1 MQNSQ
6 SFTNHP
12 IRSPTTPPYDSSNE
26 ELDDLCVEDDLDILD
41 NITDSARKPHFLDY
55 DAMPPPGFE
64 EDDCSS
70 TIAVKGLP
78 RNVYPNE
85 NIKVDKIYETDG
97 EISDFE
103 LSHRNLMKRDQSAD
117 PQCHSGTRRKKH
129 FLDENPIP
137 PDYEYD
143 RDREHR
149 SLDRN
154 FERTKEYSYERKHS
168 LDRECSSRRVAKEPS
183 YTLARFLENDM
194 SPIYRGGTWPTN
206 RSNDVGG
213 GHYSSMPMSSGEITN
228 TREAKVE
235 CVYSLLSML
244 GNNDQLGMSSK
255 FLELSKSP
263 ETCAT
268 LRQTRCIPLI
278 VQMIHSDADDETK
291 KKATM
296 ALHNVV
302 NSHPDDKAGRREAKV
317 LKHIEQIMEYCDI
330 LKTMAGAGDTMADI
344 SDCHPSQ
351 AISSLMKISFDQQH
365 RNAMCELG
373 ALQAIASLVHYDHAS
388 HGHDSTDPHCILLR
402 RYAGMA
408 LTNLTFGDSNNKAS
422 LCTNKEFMKAL
433 VAQLNSTADDL
444 LQATASVLRNLSW
457 RANDNMK
464 TVLNEIG
471 TVTALSKAVMQ
482 NRNENT
488 LKALLSALWNLS
500 AHCSMNKAEFC
511 AVDGALAFLVDMLV
525 YDSPSKKLTIIENA
539 GGILRN
545 VSSHIAV
552 KEDYRKILRERNC
565 LGILLNQLQS
575 ESLTIVSN
583 ACGTLWNLSARCP
596 EDQQYLLDNK
606 AVSMLGLLIHSKHKM
621 ISNGSNAA
629 LKNLLNFKPGH
640 TNHTNL
646 DPVAKSMR
654 LKELPSLNVRKQR
667 AREQELDQNL
677 SETCDNID
685 VTTPPK
691 EEKKVDEFLSFEN
704 HRKYQFPDPSCMPK
718 VVHSPK
724 EATVSESTK
733 ELSKHNFGEDKCAA
747 IESNDFVRED
757 EKNGSGRAPIPAPR
771 KNIRK
776 EDSESFSAN
785 TSYQE
790 TDLDQITN
798 FSLRYGENQN
808 ESSDDNEMND
818 GNEILLILEDSVKC
832 YETEGTP
839 YVISNAASVSDLRA
853 KVPERQE
860 PKNKII
866 KSGHLTAE
874 NSGLNTPEK
883 PTKYC
888 DEGTPGCFSR
898 YDSFSSLDEEVEAQ
912 NETRTQNDMK
922 LPIGAIAEEN
932 AIDEEPI
939 KSVESENNVHPTTG
953 GKAVTFG
960 DFETPMMFSRHT
972 SLGSLS
978 SIEPTIGD
986 DRSSVVSEFSR
997 LASGIISPSEIPDS
1011 PTQIAVHSP
1020 RRTPGALVSFP
1031 CTPPNPLRSVF
1042 EDNINPYGV
1051 ENTPAQ
1057 FSCATSLSNLSLD
1070 DEPKIETDL
1079 ATKELEMLTV
1089 DDDAAVNA
1097 KHLNDIKTFDNTN
1110 QNQNINADLSDS
1122 DDRDDEIL
1130 LESCMSMG
1138 MDRIVRSQ
1146 NINQMKDSQ
1155 SNECDQKEVL
1165 SDDSSGSCNENE
1177 RSLLEELMRG
1187 GLAKTTKSSSKP
1199 DFTASPCEA
1208 LPRQV
1213 YKENPIQML
1222 KKGGIPAYI
1231 SSKDETNK
1239 FHVEDSPC
1247 SFSVMSELS
1256 DITVGSSVAGLV
1268 PANRL
1273 NKTLA
1278 SCVHPIPEVSQPKV
1292 VENSSDSISVDS
1304 GEDEHILNQAMAIGI
1319 QSKMSSKQQPM
1330 PQKPQTLSTTPAC
1343 SASQNKPKLATSNSQ
1358 TTSTKTSRQDVNLQ
1372 PSNGSFSSD
1381 SSDSYDAS
1389 ILDHC
1394 MQAGLSKPLLRK
1406 TQQMALPPT
1415 KLASPKRSQL
1425 PTFKLHA
1432 QYEREKQA
1440 QYEREKIK
1448 ERDRKDDLL
1457 LMECRNVGMQNIGR
1471 SEIKPPTRHVPQ
1483 ILAPATFTQQI
1494 SNMKCEQDRNSP
1506 PKNGETTS
1514 VVVADSAGAPFTAPD
1529 VETIYHTHT
1538 EGTKKSEN
1546 DLGHLHLTTKTIKTG
1561 FNNSDQL
1568 NDIMQMSF
1576 CSLNLSAGSNLL
1588 ERSNEYP
1595 ALKMNCS
1602 DYIDDSCHAS
1612 SADMETS
1619 NECLMEQ
1626 FEMTSSKVDKHK
1638 DPDLMLKSVDRLTQE
1653 LVSTAEYLRTA
1664 ASNNNEES
1672 LQRKSST
1679 NSNNT
1684 WNEDTCP
1691 NDVSFPSISMTVP
1704 LIASMN
1710 DDDDTFSDLNNFDCH
1725 NDGCEEQ
1732 TPTNDAKDLMQTIQS
1747 NYSEGKF
1754 NGDFQFLENA
1764 SMDMTLKLID
1774 CVSQP
1779 ESLDTNKI
1787 VNGNT
1792 NSNGINFQVG
1802 GEVQHTFR
1810 DNLSNYLSSR
1820 SYSYD
1825 TGSTM
1830 TTSTIIAKEANK
1842 LVVELL
1848 NMQTMTDSTT
1858 SLDLDQ
1864 VRPPSGLDC
1873 VSLSGCNVDTPFSPQ
1888 LSRSRKKS
1896 LPHGIVA
1903 RRALNHLA
1911 PSGSTESVNS
1921 SCNLDNIKPPSI
1933 MDELLDSM
1941 ISVSSITSEVV
1952 ENNGGNDHSSKYETA
1967 LSEID
1972 DTTTLRSCLDLPND
1986 STPIP
1991 SDFSSAESTP
2001 KKVRSVKR
2009 SMTPRQKRQFVKERY
2024 RTYTIAADMV
2034 LSDTIDETRANSD
2047 VELKNDMDD
2056 DEVIQVEINNSPR
2069 RSMSRQRRA
2078 EDRSRF
2084 ETQVLVPMQPVQ
2096 QNSANETIPND
2107 KKPKASFTDD
2117 MNRTLLSYLKAQH
2130 NVCEDTSGDSMSL
2143 ISNDDDDDDEVGI
2156 SSIRAL
2162 TAKFAYIRSAIL
2174 PSQQQGKTTQENE
2187 FNSLDFD
2194 QNSETE
2200 SCDQNHDTYIIAAKP
2215 KPKIV
2220 KPVDRDSCYESNC
2233 TDDNG
2238 KSPETKAIR
2247 GKKKSSYVSPYSK
2260 ESVTKM
2266 STKKVVAPSN
2276 LPARSKSLDE
2286 RKGVVAKAD
2295 SVPIVTKTHILVNK
2309 PTIAGKSNKVNVT
2322 KVTKD
2327 VEKSSITTGR
2337 TLLMKK
2343 KTQPNATKSPVNL
2356 VQVLPERQGT
2366 FIKEEPS
2373 SPDVPVVVSCEPSSP
2388 SRTTRLP
2395 TKLPDAKSSTS
2406 VIKNRTFLSK
2416 LKSPLQRPQTSTKQL
2431 PSPVSDTSKRR
2442 SVTNVAKPV
2451 IPQRSNS
2458 QTTFKP
2464 ITKKDPFSTQP
2475 PSRSNSNLTP
2485 PQKRDVTSRI
2495 SSIWKRSDETKTT
2508 TTKNANVVGKKPP
2521 SGKLIRSSTFDNSP
2535 NNLRVNT
2542 N

>member
-12 IRSPTTPPYDSSNE
+12 PRSPTTPPYDSSIE

-55 DAMPPPGFE
+55 DAIPPPGFE

-70 TIAVKGLP
+70 TIAVKGIP
-78 RNVYPNE
+78 RTVYPNE

-103 LSHRNLMKRDQSAD
+103 LSHRNQMKRDQSAD
-117 PQCHSGTRRKKH
+117 AHSGASRKKH

-137 PDYEYD
+137 PDYDYE
-143 RDREHR
+143 REREHR

-154 FERTKEYSYERKHS
+154 FERTREYVYERKHS
-168 LDRECSSRRVAKEPS
+168 LDRECSSRKVMKEPS
-183 YTLARFLENDM
+183 YTLTRFLENDV

-206 RSNDVGG
+206 RLNDGG
-213 GHYSSMPMSSGEITN
+213 GHFSSMPNSSGEIGSQ
-228 TREAKVE
+228 REAKVE

-268 LRQTRCIPLI
+268 LHQTRCIPLI
-278 VQMIHSDADDETK
+278 VQMIHSDADEETK
-291 KKATM
+291 KMATM

-433 VAQLNSTADDL
+433 VAQLNSNADDL

-464 TVLNEIG
+464 QVLNEIG

-596 EDQQYLLDNK
+596 EDQQFLLDNK
-606 AVSMLGLLIHSKHKM
+606 AVSMLSLLIHSKHKM

-629 LKNLLNFKPGH
+629 LKNLLNFRPGGV
-640 TNHTNL
+640 NHTSL

-677 SETCDNID
+677 AETCDNID

-691 EEKKVDEFLSFEN
+691 EEKKVDEFLHFDN
-704 HRKYQFPDPSCMPK
+704 HRKYQFPDPPCLPK
-718 VVHSPK
+718 PVIAPK
-724 EATVSESTK
+724 EAIGSTESTK
-733 ELSKHNFGEDKCAA
+733 ELRKQHVNEEECA
-747 IESNDFVRED
+747 SNSSNEFERDD
-757 EKNGSGRAPIPAPR
+757 EKSSSSRGPVPTPR
-771 KNIRK
+771 KNLK
-776 EDSESFSAN
+776 TEDSESFSAN

-818 GNEILLILEDSVKC
+818 GNEILLILGDTVKC

-853 KVPERQE
+853 KPPERQE
-860 PKNKII
+860 VKNKIV
-866 KSGHLTAE
+866 KSGHLTAD

-888 DEGTPGCFSR
+888 EEGTPGCFSR
-898 YDSFSSLDEEVEAQ
+898 YDSFSSLDEEVDG
-912 NETRTQNDMK
+912 QNDSRPQTDGK
-922 LPIGAIAEEN
+922 LEIVAIAEEN
-932 AIDEEPI
+932 IDEEPI
-939 KSVESENNVHPTTG
+939 KSVEISESENNPNSTPG
-953 GKAVTFG
+953 AKAVTFG

-1011 PTQIAVHSP
+1011 PTQIVAHSP
-1020 RRTPGALVSFP
+1020 RRIPGTSVSFP

-1042 EDNINPYGV
+1042 EDNLNPYGV

-1057 FSCATSLSNLSLD
+1057 FSYATSLSNLSLD
-1070 DEPKIETDL
+1070 DEPKIETDIT
-1079 ATKELEMLTV
+1079 TKELNLLSI
-1089 DDDAAVNA
+1089 DDDAARNM
-1097 KHLNDIKTFDNTN
+1097 KQLNDVDLFGHSNDIG
-1110 QNQNINADLSDS
+1110 NINANLSDS
-1122 DDRDDEIL
+1122 DDRDDEML
-1130 LESCMSMG
+1130 KSCMSMG
-1138 MDRIVRSQ
+1138 MGRIVRSQ
-1146 NINQMKDSQ
+1146 NAIQMTEKDAK
-1155 SNECDQKEVL
+1155 ERHQKEVL
-1165 SDDSSGSCNENE
+1165 SDDSSSSCNENE
-1177 RSLLEELMRG
+1177 RCLLEKLMQG

-1199 DFTASPCEA
+1199 DFSASCEA
-1208 LPRQV
+1208 LPKQV
-1213 YKENPIQML
+1213 YKENPIHML
-1222 KKGGIPAYI
+1222 KKGGIPAYAA
-1231 SSKDETNK
+1231 SKDEVNR
-1239 FHVEDSPC
+1239 FMVEDSPC

-1268 PANRL
+1268 PVNRL
-1273 NKTLA
+1273 NKTLGPY
-1278 SCVHPIPEVSQPKV
+1278 VNTIPEVSQQRIGDI
-1292 VENSSDSISVDS
+1292 SSDSISADS
-1304 GEDEHILNQAMAIGI
+1304 ADDEHLLKEALAIGM
-1319 QSKMSSKQQPM
+1319 QSKTSSKQPTSVLPKSQILLPTA
-1330 PQKPQTLSTTPAC
+1330 P
-1343 SASQNKPKLATSNSQ
+1343 SASQCKTKLPATNSQ
-1358 TTSTKTSRQDVNLQ
+1358 SISSKTSRPDNGQ
-1372 PSNGSFSSD
+1372 SANGSFSSID

-1389 ILDHC
+1389 ILEHC
-1394 MQAGLSKPLLRK
+1394 MQAGMSKPSLRK
-1406 TQQMALPPT
+1406 SQPATAEKVSS

-1425 PTFKLHA
+1425 PTFKSHA
-1432 QYEREKQA
+1432 QYERE
-1440 QYEREKIK
+1440 RK
-1448 ERDRKDDLL
+1448 ERDRKEDLL
-1457 LMECRNVGMQNIGR
+1457 LTECRNVGMQKIGR
-1471 SEIKPPTRHVPQ
+1471 TDAQIKPPTRHVRQ
-1483 ILAPATFTQQI
+1483 ILAPATFTQQL
-1494 SNMKCEQDRNSP
+1494 SNTKSESERNSP
-1506 PKNGETTS
+1506 PKNAETTS
-1514 VVVADSAGAPFTAPD
+1514 VVVSDSVAAGAPFTTPD
-1529 VETIYHTHT
+1529 VETMYHT

-1546 DLGHLHLTTKTIKTG
+1546 VLDHLPTTKTTKIG
-1561 FNNSDQL
+1561 SNQNDQL
-1568 NDIMQMSF
+1568 NDIMQMSL
-1576 CSLNLSAGSNLL
+1576 CSLNLSTSSNLL

-1595 ALKMNCS
+1595 ALKMNTS
-1602 DYIDDSCHAS
+1602 DCIDDSCHGS
-1612 SADMETS
+1612 IIDMEIS
-1619 NECLMEQ
+1619 NECLMEH

-1653 LVSTAEYLRTA
+1653 LVSTAEYLRTTA
-1664 ASNNNEES
+1664 NNNEES
-1672 LQRKSST
+1672 VHKKSSS

-1710 DDDDTFSDLNNFDCH
+1710 EDDNTYSDLNNFDCQ
-1725 NDGCEEQ
+1725 NDGYEEQ
-1732 TPTNDAKDLMQTIQS
+1732 TPTNDTKNVMNELQN
-1747 NYSEGKF
+1747 NYSRTYITSDE
-1754 NGDFQFLENA
+1754 QFLENA
-1764 SMDMTLKLID
+1764 SMDRTLKLID
-1774 CVSQP
+1774 CTSQP
-1779 ESLDTNKI
+1779 ESLDTNTI
-1787 VNGNT
+1787 VNDKRN

-1810 DNLSNYLSSR
+1810 DSLSNYLSPR

-1864 VRPPSGLDC
+1864 VRPPSGMDC
-1873 VSLSGCNVDTPFSPQ
+1873 ISLSGCNLDTPFSPQ

-1903 RRALNHLA
+1903 KRALSHLA

-1941 ISVSSITSEVV
+1941 ISVASITSEVV
-1952 ENNGGNDHSSKYETA
+1952 ESNGTNDHSSKYETA

-2001 KKVRSVKR
+2001 KKVRNVKR

-2034 LSDTIDETRANSD
+2034 LSDTIDEIRADSD
-2047 VELKNDMDD
+2047 ADVKNDIYDE
-2056 DEVIQVEINNSPR
+2056 EVIQVEISSSPR
-2069 RSMSRQRRA
+2069 RSMSKQRRA
-2078 EDRSRF
+2078 EDRARF
-2084 ETQVLVPMQPVQ
+2084 ETQVLSPMLPIQSG
-2096 QNSANETIPND
+2096 SANGTAFNEKLPTND
-2107 KKPKASFTDD
+2107 VNATFLSNFKSQH
-2117 MNRTLLSYLKAQH
+2117 LLAD
-2130 NVCEDTSGDSMSL
+2130 DTSGDSMSL
-2143 ISNDDDDDDEVGI
+2143 ISNEDDDDDDEAGV
-2156 SSIRAL
+2156 SSMRAL
-2162 TAKFAYIRSAIL
+2162 TAKFTYIRAGIV
-2174 PSQQQGKTTQENE
+2174 PAQQHIQTKQENE
-2187 FNSLDFD
+2187 CNSLDFE

-2200 SCDQNHDTYIIAAKP
+2200 SCDQNHDTYIITSKP

-2220 KPVDRDSCYESNC
+2220 KPIDRDSCYESNC

-2266 STKKVVAPSN
+2266 PTKKTVASSV
-2276 LPARSKSLDE
+2276 LPARNNMLDE
-2286 RKGVVAKAD
+2286 RKGIVAKAD
-2295 SVPIVTKTHILVNK
+2295 NATIVTKTHILLNK
-2309 PTIAGKSNKVNVT
+2309 SSLAGKSTKVNAP
-2322 KVTKD
+2322 KVTKE
-2327 VEKSSITTGR
+2327 VEKTNAGR
-2337 TLLMKK
+2337 PLPAK
-2343 KTQPNATKSPVNL
+2343 TKSPATVMKSPAKL
-2356 VQVLPERQGT
+2356 ASPQTLPERQGT

-2373 SPDVPVVVSCEPSSP
+2373 SPDVPVVVSSEPSSP

-2395 TKLPDAKSSTS
+2395 TKLPDAKSTTS
-2406 VIKNRTFLSK
+2406 LTKSRTFLSK
-2416 LKSPLQRPQTSTKQL
+2416 LKSPLQRPQSSAKPL
-2431 PSPVSDTSKRR
+2431 PSPVTDSSKRR
-2442 SVTNVAKPV
+2442 TLTNVAKPV
-2451 IPQRSNS
+2451 TPQRSNS
-2458 QTTFKP
+2458 QTTIKP
-2464 ITKKDPFSTQP
+2464 LTKRDPFSTQP
-2475 PSRSNSNLTP
+2475 PSRSNSNLMP
-2485 PQKRDVTSRI
+2485 PPKRDVTSRI
-2495 SSIWKRSDETKTT
+2495 SSIWKRSDDAKPATVPNKS
-2508 TTKNANVVGKKPP
+2508 ANVVGKKPP
-2521 SGKLIRSSTFDNSP
+2521 SGSKLSRSSTFDNTPS
-2535 NNLRVNT
+2535 NLLVNT